1 MALDLKIQLEESERV
16 VLGFLSYVS
25 TSACMSGGWACSC
38 TLGDF
43 FSSCHTAWVPVNYR
57 TACAVGLVNTVCTAN
72 LDFSTFLYKLGKLI
86 ICVCPKVPKQ
96 ANFAEPFKVCK
107 LKLNC
112 VGIVSPVLWQNY
124 ILNTGTVR
132 YKIES
137 QFYAVMFLRPGSS
150 KHNFTVPV
158 LKLLHLQSP

>member
-1 MALDLKIQLEESERV
+1 
-16 VLGFLSYVS
+16 
-25 TSACMSGGWACSC
+25 MSGWYRVFYPMFLPQLACLEAEPVLVHWGIS
-38 TLGDF
+38 F
-43 FSSCHTAWVPVNYR
+43 PVVIFTAWVPVNYR

-86 ICVCPKVPKQ
+86 IYVCPKVPKQ

-107 LKLNC
+107 LKLNY
-112 VGIVSPVLWQNY
+112 VGIVSPMLWQNY

-137 QFYAVMFLRPGSS
+137 QFFAVKFLCPGSS

-158 LKLLHLQSP
+158 FELLHLQSP